1 MQYAKGLRL
10 VRVLIYIFTCALVF
24 VSVFE
29 TAGFGQSQSGRAQ
42 NLTPTQQLA
51 RDIYKELIE
60 INTTDT
66 PAGNV
71 TTAAEAMAAR
81 FRKAGFPEADI
92 KVLGPVANKG
102 NLVVRFRGR
111 GQGKPILFI
120 GHLDVVQALRQD
132 WSMDPFKLNEVDGYF
147 YGRGTLDIK
156 DGDAILV
163 TNFIRLKQE
172 GWTPSRDLI
181 LALTADEEGGQY
193 NGADW
198 LAKNHRDLIDAE
210 YCLNTDAGGFE
221 SKAGK
226 RFLVGIQT
234 SEKNYVDFRLEVK
247 SSGGHSSRPVRDN
260 AIYHLSAGLGRLAN
274 FDFPVELNET
284 TRGYFERS
292 ASLQDQ
298 QTAASFRAI
307 AQDRRKDRRK
317 DPRDA
322 GAAKQ
327 LSQQSA
333 YFNALLRTTC
343 VATRLEG
350 GHANNAL
357 PQTAAANVNCRMLPN
372 DSLQQV
378 QSTLK
383 KVLADDRIAVSV
395 VGEAI
400 PAPASPIDPV
410 IMKRVEELA
419 TRLYGGL
426 PVVPIMDAGASDSKY
441 LRIAGI
447 PTYGVPGM
455 FTDVDDDRAHGK
467 DERLRVK
474 DFYDGVDFY
483 YEFIKSLASQ

>member
-1 MQYAKGLRL
+1 MQYAKDLRL
-10 VRVLIYIFTCALVF
+10 VCVRLCTLICTAVF
-24 VSVFE
+24 VSVFG
-29 TAGFGQSQSGRAQ
+29 TACFAQSQGASTPT
-42 NLTPTQQLA
+42 LTPTQQLA
-51 RDIYKELIE
+51 RDIFKELIE

-81 FRKAGFPEADI
+81 FRTAGFPETDI

-132 WSMDPFKLNEVDGYF
+132 WSMDPFKLNEIDGYF
-147 YGRGTLDIK
+147 YGRGTIDIK
-156 DGDAILV
+156 DGDAIFV
-163 TNFIRLKQE
+163 TTFIRLKQE

-198 LAKNHRDLIDAE
+198 LAKNHRELIDAE

-234 SEKNYVDFRLEVK
+234 SEKNYVDFHLEVK

-260 AIYHLSAGLGRLAN
+260 AIYHLSAGLTRLAN

-284 TRGYFERS
+284 TRGFFERS
-292 ASLQDQ
+292 APLQDP

-307 AQDRRKDRRK
+307 AKNPKDA
-317 DPRDA
+317 DA
-322 GAAKQ
+322 ARQ

-343 VATRLEG
+343 VATRLEA

-378 QSTLK
+378 QDTLK
-383 KVLADDRIAVSV
+383 KVLADDRIAISV

-400 PAPASPIDPV
+400 PAPASPINRG
-410 IMKRVEELA
+410 IMKKLEELG
-419 TRLYGGL
+419 TRIYGGL

-474 DFYDGVDFY
+474 DFYDGLDFY
-483 YEFIKSLASQ
+483 YEFIKRIAIGN